1 MAAFSAA
8 VALPADSLAALNFTN
23 PVADTASLSPGTGK
37 NAGFE
42 SAVLFLSG
50 ASCLEELPQDELERY
65 QDLADHPLDLNL
77 AGRALIRW
85 TSISRA
91 GRG

>member
-65 QDLADHPLDLNL
+65 QDLAGHPLDLNL
-77 AGRALIRW
+77 AGRARL
-85 TSISRA
+85 TST
-91 GRG
+91 GL